1 MDCKGITVDHKALW
15 ENDEQNNTGCH
26 NNSCNSVNKVKYP
39 ADLNR
44 AASSAFIGMNSIEHE
59 KAYSHPC
66 DKINID
72 DKIGTEL
79 YKTGQQCRPE
89 KQQNKPSVSDP
100 ADTMLINKPVTEK
113 KGSPYHTYTGR
124 NIEPESYN
132 IQRSTQKSSDKN
144 KTKIGLI

>member
-1 MDCKGITVDHKALW
+1 MSNRFEYVEFNECDVNDSFFDSLKMD
-15 ENDEQNNTGCH
+15 
-26 NNSCNSVNKVKYP
+26 YP
-39 ADLNR
+39 EFESWFQR
-44 AASSAFIGMNSIEHE
+44 KSKEHE